1 MSNQLSVKNRR
12 ELTECERAKII
23 ALSEDGQSVRK
34 ISKKLGYP
42 KSTVQDTISRYKTKG
57 GTNSAP
63 RCGRPSLLDENAK
76 NHLKEIVENKPRITA
91 NEIQKDFAESD
102 LQISTK
108 TIRTHLHDLGLY
120 SRFAARKPLLTVSQ
134 LQNRLNWCIE
144 RRDWSIKEW
153 NEIIW
158 SDESRFCLFS
168 DGPQRVWREN
178 GKRFNLENLVPT
190 VKHGGGGVMVWG
202 CFCGT
207 GLGPLVLVEGKLN
220 RFGYIQILENNLL
233 PWIHKK
239 FNHRRYFFQQDNAP
253 IHTAKDTK
261 DWMSQKQ
268 VKVLSTWPAQSPDLN
283 PIENLW
289 GELQRR
295 VRKRNLRHANKHEL
309 YLALKE
315 EWETIPRK
323 TYKKLIDSMP
333 RRVHECIERC
343 GGPTS
348 Y

>member
-1 MSNQLSVKNRR
+1 L
-12 ELTECERAKII
+12 I
-23 ALSEDGQSVRK
+23 
-34 ISKKLGYP
+34 
-42 KSTVQDTISRYKTKG
+42 
-57 GTNSAP
+57 
-63 RCGRPSLLDENAK
+63 DENAK
-76 NHLKEIVENKPRITA
+76 NHLKEIAENKPRITA
-91 NEIQKDFAESD
+91 NEIQKDFTESD

-134 LQNRLNWCIE
+134 LQNLLNWCIE

-220 RFGYIQILENNLL
+220 RFGYIQILENNL
-233 PWIHKK
+233 PPCH
-239 FNHRRYFFQQDNAP
+239 
-253 IHTAKDTK
+253 
-261 DWMSQKQ
+261 
-268 VKVLSTWPAQSPDLN
+268 
-283 PIENLW
+283 
-289 GELQRR
+289 
-295 VRKRNLRHANKHEL
+295 
-309 YLALKE
+309 
-315 EWETIPRK
+315 
-323 TYKKLIDSMP
+323 
-333 RRVHECIERC
+333 
-343 GGPTS
+343 GPTRNS
-348 Y
+348 IIAVIFSNKIMRPSILPKTQRTGCLRNRLRFSQRGPHNHLI